1 MRAIFAAILRFFKLR
16 WRLVVGIGISVLCL
30 YLVVRGVDWIKLWSA
45 FRTAEYWF
53 LLPALV
59 ILLGCS
65 YARARRWKLLI
76 APSERI
82 PIVRLF
88 HIVNIGYLFNNL
100 LPAKVGELVRAYL
113 VGRIVKGGFAKAL
126 STLIVE
132 RLLDVLC
139 VVILLVILIPFVS
152 LPSWA
157 TRAGLIF
164 GVVAILGITMLVVLA
179 RFGESGLRWLWRYL
193 GRLPVI
199 GKPRVRVWLSNLIS
213 GLKPL
218 TELRLIPGIALWS
231 VAVWV
236 GYALLNYTLLAA
248 FRMTVSVSFA
258 VSAFA
263 LCATGF
269 GMIVPSSPGAIGVFE
284 GAVVLALG
292 LYGVD
297 ASQAFAYAFGL
308 HMFTNLGL
316 IVLGLVGLR
325 AESLSFG
332 QVSRR
337 VSEGSSTAE
346 PMQPLSED
354 KTV

>member
-1 MRAIFAAILRFFKLR
+1 MHSIFTTILRFVKLR
-16 WRLVVGIGISVLCL
+16 WRLILGIGVSVLCL
-30 YLVVRGVDWIKLWSA
+30 YLVVRGIDWSKLWSVYS
-45 FRTAEYWF
+45 TANYWF
-53 LLPALV
+53 LLPAVLV
-59 ILLGCS
+59 ILGCS

-76 APSERI
+76 GPAERI
-82 PIVRLF
+82 SITRLF

-113 VGRIVKGGFAKAL
+113 VGRSIKGGFAKAL

-139 VVILLVILIPFVS
+139 VVILLVILIPFVA
-152 LPSWA
+152 LPAWA
-157 TRAGLIF
+157 TRAGLVF
-164 GVVAILGITMLVVLA
+164 GAIAILGMTMLVVLA
-179 RFGESGLRWLWRYL
+179 RFGERGLNWLWGFL
-193 GRLPVI
+193 GRLPLI
-199 GKPRVRVWLSNLIS
+199 GKPRVRGWLANLIA

-218 TELRLIPGIALWS
+218 TELRLVPGIALWS
-231 VAVWV
+231 VVLWF

-248 FRMTVSVSFA
+248 FRMTGSVSFA
-258 VSAFA
+258 LSSFA

-269 GMIVPSSPGAIGVFE
+269 GMIVPSSPGAMGVFE
-284 GAVVLALG
+284 GAVVLAFG

-297 ASQAFAYAFGL
+297 SSQAFAYAFGL

-316 IVLGLVGLR
+316 IVLGLIGLR

-332 QVSRR
+332 QVSRHIA
-337 VSEGSSTAE
+337 EGQGVTDPKPPPAA
-346 PMQPLSED
+346 D